1 MLRLPNDLVVAQEQL
16 TRCKHRPRFPLS
28 PEGDSPQREKFYGST
43 LGLPLTGVRPPPRGE
58 RHGNPGRIPVNTGSL
73 AMGDSG
79 CPDSPQRPLQPS

>member
-16 TRCKHRPRFPLS
+16 THRPRFPLS

-58 RHGNPGRIPVNTGSL
+58 RTAIP
-73 AMGDSG
+73 AAF
-79 CPDSPQRPLQPS
+79 Q